1 MGVLFRSF
9 VEGFLFVPLFFF
21 ILGTH
26 LETAAASLWV
36 AIGIGSTGLSEEK
49 PLPLTYGAVF
59 VWNGLDVQDVAGLN
73 VGYVGPTDT
82 MVTVVSRL
90 GRL

>member
-1 MGVLFRSF
+1 MAHLITTLKFH
-9 VEGFLFVPLFFF
+9 PL
-21 ILGTH
+21 
-26 LETAAASLWV
+26 
-36 AIGIGSTGLSEEK
+36 